1 MLVPNEVCINTC
13 DENFFVI
20 KDGQC
25 GLCSHFYPNDKKY
38 KLFGGNKCL
47 GQNEITDKMTDYN
60 NKLNLLKCIDG
71 YKMVNDECVEDITCP
86 LNCEKCQNT
95 ELCQKCN
102 SGYLLENG
110 ICREQC
116 SNGFEKFSSGE
127 ECLNCNNNLCINF
140 EINSCNCINCKENYF
155 LKEDKTCQECD

>member
-1 MLVPNEVCINTC
+1 M
-13 DENFFVI
+13 
-20 KDGQC
+20 Q
-25 GLCSHFYPNDKKY
+25 
-38 KLFGGNKCL
+38 
-47 GQNEITDKMTDYN
+47 
-60 NKLNLLKCIDG
+60 DG
-71 YKMVNDECVEDITCP
+71 YKMVNDECVEDIICP

-116 SNGFEKFSSGE
+116 SNGYEKSSLGE

-140 EINSCNCINCKENYF
+140 EINSCNCITCKENYF
-155 LKEDKTCQECD
+155 LKEDKTCNECDQNCLNCEEEDEMIYGREKNLNKESDISVNKNNDNKISTFGFSFLECCSRQLNSTNKLKFKSSIFQ